1 MVTMLVDRV
10 GWPRWVIR
18 IVDCHLLMKQAVAR
32 MPETTMT
39 TSQRL
44 LGAVEAGGTKFRAAV
59 VDAELAIVDQMRIP
73 TTTPAATLQAI
84 TDFFGANDAI
94 SALGIASFGPLIVDP
109 ESSAYGSIAP
119 TPKPG
124 WAGTPLLDHLRDA
137 IQVPAAI
144 QTDVEAAAVAEH
156 QLGAGRGYGSMAYI
170 TVGTG
175 IGAGVLVDGVPF
187 RGRDHIELGHIPVR
201 RVDGDDFAGVCPF
214 HGDCLEGMASGQAIQ
229 ARWGETPS
237 SLGGRDDVWN
247 LEADYLAQLAR
258 VLTYSFSPDKIL
270 FSGGVG
276 ARKHLAPRI
285 AAATS
290 RHLGGYSVS
299 HAANAELIATA
310 ALGNDAGLMGAA
322 LLAESLLPSDSP
334 NPQR

>member
-1 MVTMLVDRV
+1 
-10 GWPRWVIR
+10 
-18 IVDCHLLMKQAVAR
+18 
-32 MPETTMT
+32 
-39 TSQRL
+39 
-44 LGAVEAGGTKFRAAV
+44 
-59 VDAELAIVDQMRIP
+59 
-73 TTTPAATLQAI
+73 
-84 TDFFGANDAI
+84 
-94 SALGIASFGPLIVDP
+94 
-109 ESSAYGSIAP
+109 
-119 TPKPG
+119 
-124 WAGTPLLDHLRDA
+124 
-137 IQVPAAI
+137 
-144 QTDVEAAAVAEH
+144 
-156 QLGAGRGYGSMAYI
+156 MAYI

-175 IGAGVLVDGVPF
+175 IGAGVLVDGIPF
-187 RGRDHIELGHIPVR
+187 RGRDHIELGHMPVR

-214 HGDCLEGMASGQAIQ
+214 HGDCLEGMASGPAIQ

>member
-1 MVTMLVDRV
+1 MTDPLMPDHVSSAQLV
-10 GWPRWVIR
+10 
-18 IVDCHLLMKQAVAR
+18 
-32 MPETTMT
+32 
-39 TSQRL
+39 
-44 LGAVEAGGTKFRAAV
+44 GAVEAGGTKFRAAV
-59 VDAELAIVDQMRIP
+59 MNAELGIVDQMRVS
-73 TTTPAATLQAI
+73 TTTPHATLLAV
-84 TDFFGANDAI
+84 TDFFDRHDGLG
-94 SALGIASFGPLIVDP
+94 ALGIASFGPLIVDTD
-109 ESSAYGSIAP
+109 SSSYGSIAP

-137 IQVPAAI
+137 LGVPAAI

-156 QLGAGRGYGSMAYI
+156 RIGAGRGYDSIAYI

-175 IGAGVLVDGVPF
+175 IGAGVIVDGEPF
-187 RGRDHIELGHIPVR
+187 RGRDHVELGHIPVR
-201 RVDGDDFAGVCPF
+201 RAADDHFEGVCPF
-214 HGDCLEGMASGQAIQ
+214 HGDCLEGLASGPALQ
-229 ARWGETPS
+229 ARWGSTPS
-237 SLGGRDDVWN
+237 SLDGRDDVWN

-285 AAATS
+285 AAATT

-299 HAANAELIATA
+299 HAANSDLIATA

-322 LLAESLLPSDSP
+322 LLAQGLLPSDP
-334 NPQR
+334 PTT

>member
-1 MVTMLVDRV
+1 
-10 GWPRWVIR
+10 
-18 IVDCHLLMKQAVAR
+18 
-32 MPETTMT
+32 MT
-39 TSQRL
+39 TTDQISTPEHF

-59 VDAELAIVDQMRIP
+59 LDADLAIVDQMRAP
-73 TTTPAATLQAI
+73 TTTPSETLLAVTSFFAARQPVA
-84 TDFFGANDAI
+84 
-94 SALGIASFGPLIVDP
+94 ALGIASFGPLIVDR
-109 ESSAYGSIAP
+109 ESATYGSIAP

-124 WAGTPLLDHLRDA
+124 WAGTRLLDHLSEA
-137 IQVPAAI
+137 LGVPADI

-156 QLGAGRGYGSMAYI
+156 RMAVGRGHRSIAYV

-187 RGRDHIELGHIPVR
+187 RGRDHIEIGHMPVT
-201 RVDGDDFAGVCPF
+201 RVPGDDFEGVCPF
-214 HGDCLEGMASGQAIQ
+214 HADCLEGMASGPAIA
-229 ARWGETPS
+229 ARWNATPS
-237 SLGGRDDVWN
+237 ALDGRDDVWN

-285 AAATS
+285 AAATK

-299 HAANAELIATA
+299 HAANDDLIATA
-310 ALGNDAGLMGAA
+310 GLGNDAGLMGAA
-322 LLAESLLPSDSP
+322 LLAASLL
-334 NPQR
+334 

>member
-1 MVTMLVDRV
+1 
-10 GWPRWVIR
+10 
-18 IVDCHLLMKQAVAR
+18 
-32 MPETTMT
+32 MPEMT
-39 TSQRL
+39 TSPNL

-59 VDAELAIVDQMRIP
+59 VNADLGIVDQVRVS
-73 TTTPAATLQAI
+73 TTTPAATLPAI
-84 TDFFGANDAI
+84 TDFFAAHDPI

-109 ESSAYGSIAP
+109 DSPAYGSIAL

-124 WAGTPLLDHLRDA
+124 WAGTRLLDHLRDA
-137 IQVPAAI
+137 TQVPAAI

-156 QLGAGRGYGSMAYI
+156 RLGAGRGHASIAYI

-175 IGAGVLVDGVPF
+175 IGAGVISDGQLF

-214 HGDCLEGMASGQAIQ
+214 HGDCLEGMASGPAIQ

-237 SLGGRDDVWN
+237 SLDGRDDVWN

-270 FSGGVG
+270 FSGGIG
-276 ARKHLAPRI
+276 ARKQLAPRI
-285 AAATS
+285 AVATS

-299 HAANAELIATA
+299 HASNPDLIATA
-310 ALGNDAGLMGAA
+310 ALGNDAGLIGAA
-322 LLAESLLPSDSP
+322 LLAESLLPSDP
-334 NPQR
+334 PTPQR